1 MYHCLHGAMGLCM
14 GGAMGP
20 RGAADPADPADH
32 PRLLPRGAQGCS
44 GLRHDVYHEKIVCE
58 NAACPALVGKYFFS
72 LFSTAFQQAIP
83 PQCCMAHGTDATSI
97 ARFSPDATSG

>member
-32 PRLLPRGAQGCS
+32 PRLLPRGAQGCA
-44 GLRHDVYHEKIVCE
+44 GLRHDVFLALFIHRPIVVERDC
-58 NAACPALVGKYFFS
+58 
-72 LFSTAFQQAIP
+72 
-83 PQCCMAHGTDATSI
+83 
-97 ARFSPDATSG
+97 